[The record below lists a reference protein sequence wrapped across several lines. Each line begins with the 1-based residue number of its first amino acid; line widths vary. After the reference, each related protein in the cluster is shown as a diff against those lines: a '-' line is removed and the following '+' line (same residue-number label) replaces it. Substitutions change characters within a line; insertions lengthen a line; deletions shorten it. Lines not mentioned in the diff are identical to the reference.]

1 MSGVPINPF
10 SILLKLKY
18 INIIISTLYQ
28 KHLIFSLN
36 LKIKD
41 KFNCCSFLIKKKM
54 ILFNNLIIVNIN
66 YIVLVE
72 VV

>member
-28 KHLIFSLN
+28 KHLIFNLN
-36 LKIKD
+36 FKIKD
-41 KFNCCSFLIKKKM
+41 KFNGCSFLIKKKM
-54 ILFNNLIIVNIN
+54 ILFNIN
-66 YIVLVE
+66 YIVLVILI
-72 VV
+72 V